1 MDNYLDIGE
10 ARSLHRDL
18 ERLFAPGKSDAGTL
32 EEVKRL
38 CESGMQ
44 AIEDPYC
51 QGVLRAIEQ
60 HAVHFF
66 ATDEAAHPAERTAL
80 GRLYLLILGLLAA
93 FEARLAELEVRGP
106 LAHIRERADHGLTHR
121 FGAD

>member
-1 MDNYLDIGE
+1 MDNDLEIAE
-10 ARSLHRDL
+10 ARLLHRDL
-18 ERLFAPGKSDAGTL
+18 ERLFAPGKSDASTL

-44 AIEDPYC
+44 TIEDPYC

-66 ATDEAAHPAERTAL
+66 AAEDPGHPAERTAL
-80 GRLYLLILGLLAA
+80 GRVYLLILSLLAA
-93 FEARLAELEVRGP
+93 FDARLEELEALEP
-106 LAHIRERADHGLTHR
+106 LAHFRQRADYGLTHR
-121 FGAD
+121 LGAY